1 MKTIYKLLTIIFIGY
16 MTIIAGCEKDK
27 KTIPEDILH
36 SQFAKITYANPAT
49 DGCGWIINIDDKEY
63 HPINLDALY
72 KVDGLEIDIRYHIL
86 SSEWEC
92 PQWKP
97 RKFKQIEIISI
108 SLNN

>member
-1 MKTIYKLLTIIFIGY
+1 MLVLLNLVMIDCY
-16 MTIIAGCEKDK
+16 EKSYFSLYFPDR
-27 KTIPEDILH
+27 IP
-36 SQFAKITYANPAT
+36 YVCPARLSIW
-49 DGCGWIINIDDKEY
+49 CGWIINIDDKEY